1 MTIFPR
7 SPSSLRAR
15 LPSFAL
21 VSSRAPRVEPFALAP
36 TLTHDIAPSVSTVRA
51 STPTRSATNASDDPR
66 PIENRIDDDAP
77 LGGTDRYF
85 SIHTGTKNDRM
96 DATRVGASRPRRVR
110 DEDDRARRRP
120 RAIDRHRHRDP
131 SSSRSIDRSIDPSS
145 SSESKSC
152 STNNPNDGR
161 TDRARPFARSFAR
174 GTHLHRQSQRPS
186 SRQRVLVRSHRIR
199 ARRRRASSSRAAAVQ
214 THASTVASPAG
225 KMDTDATSR
234 LSVSQ
239 WWVFNYSLVV

>member
-36 TLTHDIAPSVSTVRA
+36 TLTHDIAPSVSRVRA

-131 SSSRSIDRSIDPSS
+131 SSSRSIDRSIVPSS

-161 TDRARPFARSFAR
+161 TDRARPFARSFAVR
-174 GTHLHRQSQRPS
+174 TSTASLSAPPLASASSFARIGYAHDDDARRAVERQQSRPTRRPS
-186 SRQRVLVRSHRIR
+186 RRPLVRWIR
-199 ARRRRASSSRAAAVQ
+199 MLPPV
-214 THASTVASPAG
+214 
-225 KMDTDATSR
+225 
-234 LSVSQ
+234 
-239 WWVFNYSLVV
+239 